1 MLVMHSFIH
10 ILELMNMNVLLHSH
24 PQSYTT
30 YLVSACLFFVV
41 VFVRDRDLQ
50 SHTM

>member
-10 ILELMNMNVLLHSH
+10 ILELMNMNVRLHSH
-24 PQSYTT
+24 PQSYAT
-30 YLVSACLFFVV
+30 YLVPACLFFV

>member
-10 ILELMNMNVLLHSH
+10 VLELVNMNVLLHSH

-30 YLVSACLFFVV
+30 YLVPACLFFVG